1 MVSEFS
7 KRLAAEVKAVP
18 GSPNME
24 RSIEILKMLLKAA
37 RTINDT
43 APIIEFLEKDIFK
56 SKPDKPGK
64 FGRGQSMGLE
74 LASGNDHD
82 ALVRYLLV
90 SIAGSGKRGRSIEFA
105 CRQFEFAVSKKL
117 RMCSC
122 LRFIKSGL
130 FLKAVA
136 AGVFYSE
143 KRDSKSRA
151 ASSVSEELWN
161 AGLTTIAEEN
171 LTEVHN
177 LINAKEKGDT
187 EEFKKIMD
195 ALLAKRSIVTDE
207 SSIHCLAC
215 RPTKTAAT
223 APVFAPPPALLPAPA
238 SPPPRPA

>member
-7 KRLAAEVKAVP
+7 HKRLAAEIEAIP
-18 GSPNME
+18 GIPNME
-24 RSIEILKMLLKAA
+24 RSIQILKLLLGAA
-37 RTINDT
+37 RAINDT
-43 APIIEFLEKDIFK
+43 APIIEYLKKDLIH
-56 SKPDKPGK
+56 SKPDKKIGH
-64 FGRGQSMGLE
+64 SMGLE
-74 LASGNDHD
+74 LASGNDND

-130 FLKAVA
+130 SLKAVA

-177 LINAKEKGDT
+177 LVNAKEKGDT

-195 ALLAKRSIVTDE
+195 ALLAKRSIITDE

-223 APVFAPPPALLPAPA
+223 APVFAPPPALPPTPA
-238 SPPPRPA
+238 SPPPPPA